1 MEASTHQWNLGMKKI
16 KGKLVKRSS
25 STDLEVNHH
34 SVVDWTKY
42 DERLIE
48 CVKNGDVEKLRV
60 TLGKKGTSAIK
71 VDPNGTT
78 ALHTACLNGN
88 IECLDILLEEQPDL
102 SFLDKSGCSPLHVA
116 AQSGNTG
123 CVKRILK
130 YKVHIGTQDGRK
142 MTALHHA
149 AAKGHMECTE
159 LLVNNSAPLNGKD
172 KDGRTPLLMAI
183 QGAHEDVV
191 KLLLERGAKV
201 NIADNSKKTALMYAS
216 LLGLSKNV
224 EMLLKRGANPQLTDS
239 NDHTA
244 EDYARLCGYQEII
257 DLIHSAPSVANWDA
271 GESSEDTEKEDE
283 TSAPAGEAVSEFSS
297 PDESEGDISNLLHDR
312 TISSATW
319 IPCTVNNGSLSAQES
334 FSSKA
339 STTLSS
345 SRAGNQDLSDD
356 IKELEE
362 ENEMLNQELNKLRV
376 QYHKTLERLRS
387 LEAQQ
392 ESKNSE
398 APVMNNHVNG
408 NVEEQ
413 ILEEKEKKI
422 EELEKEI
429 KNLTE
434 SLAKEKEYRNDAEDE
449 IATLKAQVASYQDDN
464 VADFNSSEN
473 DEDIDLPGV
482 NIDKLSKHSQSG
494 QLISLHG
501 QITTLKLENETLR
514 EQLKQHSEVNGDF
527 LDSHTDIPTI
537 PLTVYQQLKE
547 SNEDE
552 IFKLMEELEELK
564 IANESLQRAANQ
576 KGPCPQCKL
585 HKNKSSNL
593 TENETEHHLAAEV
606 KQLKHQ
612 LKVTENEHRKT
623 LNVYRLHLLNAYQ
636 HEMDPQIQEAIQM
649 IIKLRS
655 SEQFC

>member
-1 MEASTHQWNLGMKKI
+1 MKKI

-25 STDLEVNHH
+25 QTELEVNHR
-34 SVVDWTKY
+34 SVSNWTKY

-48 CVKNGDVEKLRV
+48 WVKNGDVEKLRI

-71 VDPNGTT
+71 LGPNGTT

-88 IECLDILLEEQPDL
+88 VECLDVLLEEQPDL
-102 SFLDKSGCSPLHVA
+102 SVVNKSGCSPLHVA
-116 AQSGNTG
+116 ARSGNTE
-123 CVKRILK
+123 CVKRILQL
-130 YKVHIGTQDGRK
+130 KVHVGSQDGRK

-149 AAKGHMECTE
+149 AAKGHKVCVE

-191 KLLLERGAKV
+191 KLLLERGSKV

-244 EDYARLCGYQEII
+244 EDYAHLCHYQDII
-257 DLIHSAPSVANWDA
+257 DLIHSAPSIANWDA
-271 GESSEDTEKEDE
+271 DETSEDTEHEEDNNIP
-283 TSAPAGEAVSEFSS
+283 TGEAISEFSS
-297 PDESEGDISNLLHDR
+297 PDESEADASSNYLRDR
-312 TISSATW
+312 TMSSPTG
-319 IPCTVNNGSLSAQES
+319 IPSSVNSGSLSAQES

-345 SRAGNQDLSDD
+345 SRAANQDLSDD
-356 IKELEE
+356 IQELEE

-387 LEAQQ
+387 LETQQ
-392 ESKNSE
+392 QSKNSE
-398 APVMNNHVNG
+398 PPVITNHVNG
-408 NVEEQ
+408 HVEEE
-413 ILEEKEKKI
+413 ILEEREKRI
-422 EELEKEI
+422 EELEKEVKGLI
-429 KNLTE
+429 DNLT
-434 SLAKEKEYRNDAEDE
+434 KEKESRNDAEEE
-449 IATLKAQVASYQDDN
+449 IVTLKAQVASYEDD
-464 VADFNSSEN
+464 VVDFHSSEN
-473 DEDIDLPGV
+473 DDDIDLPGV
-482 NIDKLSKHSQSG
+482 DLKNSDKLTKPNQSE
-494 QLISLHG
+494 QPISLHG

-514 EQLKQHSEVNGDF
+514 EQLKQQSGASEDF
-527 LDSHTDIPTI
+527 LQAQTDIPTI

-552 IFKLMEELEELK
+552 IFKLTEELEELK
-564 IANESLQRAANQ
+564 ITNESLQRAISE
-576 KGPCPQCKL
+576 KGPCSQCKL
-585 HKNKSSNL
+585 LKNSSSNSSD
-593 TENETEHHLAAEV
+593 TKTEHRLATEL

-612 LKVTENEHRKT
+612 FAVAEKEHRNT

-636 HEMDPQIQEAIQM
+636 QEIDPQVQEAIQM
-649 IIKLRS
+649 IIRLRS